1 MRAGHHALPIATTLI
16 ALAPVAGAGPVV
28 PVNDTAGQPVAEA
41 VVYLE
46 APGGAPPA
54 SSARHEVDQRSKRFV
69 PRVSAIQAGTTVAF
83 PNSDNIR
90 HHVYSFSPARVFS
103 LKLYSGRAAEPVTFD
118 RPGIVAL
125 GCNIHDQMVAWI
137 VVAPGPWFATTGADG
152 RAALPDVPAG
162 TYTLVAWHPS
172 LAEPVSVPGVAVAAG
187 ATRLPAVAIP
197 AGPVPLP
204 VPAPGG

>member
-1 MRAGHHALPIATTLI
+1 VGAGRRAPLLAI
-16 ALAPVAGAGPVV
+16 ALLAGAPVAGAGPVV
-28 PVNDTAGQPVAEA
+28 AVSDTAGQPVAEA

-46 APGGAPPA
+46 AASGAPPA
-54 SSARHEVDQRSKRFV
+54 GKARHEVDQRSKRFE
-69 PRVSAIQAGTTVAF
+69 PRVSAIQAGTTVSF

-90 HHVYSFSPARVFS
+90 HHVYSFSPAKVFS

-118 RPGIVAL
+118 QPGIVAL

-137 VVAPGPWFATTGADG
+137 VVTPGPWFATTGSDG

-172 LAEPVSVPGVAVAAG
+172 LAGPVSVPGVAVAAG
-187 ATRLPAVAIP
+187 ATDLPTVTIP

-204 VPAPGG
+204 VPAPGS